1 VRFDRADTSGMDRLK
16 FVLTPVVIAVG
27 LLAYSA
33 YRDALD
39 VEHIVAVVVFIAI
52 AVPIGIFLHQR

>member
-1 VRFDRADTSGMDRLK
+1 MDRLK
-16 FVLTPVVIAVG
+16 FALTPVLVAVG

-39 VEHIVAVVVFIAI
+39 VEHIVAVVVFLAI
-52 AVPIGIFLHQR
+52 SAPINIFAYRRSQRLGER